1 MLAAN
6 CSIVKVLQQM
16 RNAKKLGIEVQKR
29 WNSTLDYRTREMH
42 RLLDQETAELDEP
55 FEVEGYEI
63 MYPGDPDADPEM
75 VYHCRCKLTSALVKY
90 PRRNAMRRDNTT
102 GEVIPMQTYA
112 EWYEGKKKK
121 FSIDDNEQSFRSTAI
136 DPNQFREF
144 ETRKYIIAAH
154 KIPASRYGIFVS
166 DRFHLKPKAMH
177 QLEQILDDVYGI
189 LGNPTENRP
198 TVVVVPYEELNN
210 DSIATYNSIQ
220 NSIRIYSG
228 LVSAD
233 IESIRQLQKDC
244 VCPNDRRSTLLH
256 ELIHWQDAQEYQ
268 RLYRKIT
275 NNADAEAYRDWIK
288 AKSKDILEKLAHKG
302 YNIYEIS
309 NYASRM
315 LEENNLKFDETYT
328 EYRTKQYLKR

>member
-1 MLAAN
+1 
-6 CSIVKVLQQM
+6 
-16 RNAKKLGIEVQKR
+16 
-29 WNSTLDYRTREMH
+29 MH

-90 PRRNAMRRDNTT
+90 PRRNAMRRDNVT
-102 GEVIPMQTYA
+102 GEVVPMQSYQ

-136 DPNQFREF
+136 DPSQFREF
-144 ETRKYIIAAH
+144 ETRKCIIAAH

-189 LGNPTENRP
+189 LGSPVENRP
-198 TVVVVPYEELNN
+198 TVVVVPYEELNDN
-210 DSIATYNSIQ
+210 SIATYNSIQ

-228 LVSAD
+228 LASAD
-233 IESIRQLQKDC
+233 IESIRQLQKNC

-256 ELIHWQDAQEYQ
+256 ELIHWSDAQEY
-268 RLYRKIT
+268 RKNYGDIV
-275 NNADAEAYRDWIK
+275 DKEAAQKYKLWIQ
-288 AKSKDILEKLAHKG
+288 EKGCEIVYKLTLKG
-302 YNIYEIS
+302 YNIYDVS
-309 NYASRM
+309 PYATTM
-315 LEENNLKFDETYT
+315 LKKIDPLTGLPFFDEFYT
-328 EYRTKQYLKR
+328 EYRTKEYLAKE